1 MSDSDEDAIISKTM
15 AEIMKK
21 RKSQESSPCPQDVVY
36 ADRDLLEHLVKE
48 CRVVVADFWAEW
60 CGPCK
65 MVAPLIED
73 VARKYSPRIAVAKVN
88 VDENSDL
95 ALEYGIMSI
104 PTIIVFDRGNEFRR
118 FVGYYPGLARELFK
132 TIESLL

>member
-1 MSDSDEDAIISKTM
+1 MSDREEDAIIRKTL
-15 AEIMKK
+15 AEIMKGQ
-21 RKSQESSPCPQDVVY
+21 KSRESFPCPQDVIH
-36 ADRDLLEHLVKE
+36 ADRDLLERLVKK

-65 MVAPLIED
+65 MVTPLMEE

-88 VDENSDL
+88 VDENRDL